1 MKSNY
6 RKLQVWEKS
15 FRLSVLVYETLNKF
29 PKSEQ
34 FGLISQMQR
43 AAVSVPVPSNIA
55 EGSRRNSEK
64 EFIHFLS
71 IARGS
76 VNELETQI
84 LLSTELGYISS
95 EENKE
100 LLSLCLEVLKMIS
113 ALISKLKTN
122 N

>member
-6 RKLQVWEKS
+6 RKLLVWEKS
-15 FRLSVLVYETLNKF
+15 FHLSILVYKTLKKF
-29 PKSEQ
+29 PQDER

-43 AAVSVPVPSNIA
+43 AAVSIPSNIA
-55 EGSRRNSEK
+55 EGAGRNSEK
-64 EFIHFLS
+64 EFIQFLS

-76 VNELETQI
+76 LNELETQI
-84 LLSTELGYISS
+84 LLSSELRYISS

-100 LLSLCLEVLKMIS
+100 LLSCCVEILKMLS